1 MMKEYPQPQLF
12 FVALIQKYYGETTV
26 SMWLKLSV
34 TQWVSVSL
42 YMYHMMRKHRQTDI
56 YIVRKLKDLL

>member
-12 FVALIQKYYGETTV
+12 VFFVALIQKYYDETTV

-42 YMYHMMRKHRQTDI
+42 YMYHMMRKHTLDNA
-56 YIVRKLKDLL
+56 VL